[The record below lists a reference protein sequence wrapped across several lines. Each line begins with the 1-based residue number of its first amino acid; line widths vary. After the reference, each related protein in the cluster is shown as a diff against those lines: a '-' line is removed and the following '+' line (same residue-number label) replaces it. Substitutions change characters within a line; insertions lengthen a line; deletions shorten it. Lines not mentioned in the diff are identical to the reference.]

1 MLLLRPLLH
10 GPQASARFHM
20 RLVPQRLSGTMCS
33 VVADVLVSRLPHHW
47 QYGQSRNANC
57 LNARDCLSSRLLM
70 SNPE

>member
-1 MLLLRPLLH
+1 
-10 GPQASARFHM
+10 M